1 MSEKVFF
8 SESYKRAINNAIGI
22 LIATSS
28 EKVRLAQPNAGE
40 YVTYIKPLKESLI
53 FKMFNA
59 KDFSSDEDRPIYLVV
74 EDFMGNKNIK

>member
-1 MSEKVFF
+1 MSEKASF
-8 SESYKRAINNAIGI
+8 SKSYQRAINNAIEI

-40 YVTYIKPLKESLI
+40 YVTYIKPLDGSLL
-53 FKMFNA
+53 FKTFNA

-74 EDFMGNKNIK
+74 EDFMGDKNL